1 MQNRKYFPFERNR
14 YYFGKLL
21 TAKDFESEQRYY
33 NDKRRFVNRVT
44 GSNGIA
50 AGLGV
55 IMADDVSIILQA
67 GCAFDASGRE
77 IVVGQTQV
85 IKLSTI
91 EGYSQL
97 ATSSACLGIVYDEQP
112 VDEVYS
118 VMSEEGSGVQ
128 YNKIRETYKL
138 VLLDEEVV
146 AKIPSPLDDFVARQV
161 IFADSEVEIAQY
173 TPKVI
178 PQGCDVVI
186 RTEIR
191 RLAAGSGDYSFTYNL
206 ETPGFKAADGK
217 ASAEVVANNLR
228 LSFGENKFF
237 ETRLIPDAYLWGSS
251 GSITLTMSGF
261 AVRKNQESFTLK
273 QKTEAQIK
281 PVSGELAPY
290 YIRNYY
296 SKAMDKALGESYD
309 ERLWIAKIDLIRQ
322 NNQIIIDRI
331 SPAPFGQYYCNA
343 QQLMDL
349 SRLSEYFPKA
359 GGETPAAPASHAAG
373 TEQVRFAPSA
383 DQPDSAKLT
392 SCGVFDFPLGLGYV
406 PHEPIFSE
414 EIMHGLGKGPVYVDI
429 GLEFIR
435 PGEKE
440 TSSEIILGDA
450 GIFAGDA
457 AEEDRLYN
465 IDAAVKVL
473 PERGTFVVGIRPN
486 EASDLISLRIRWYAF
501 KLTEVNQKI
510 KPKHEGE
517 KMIMI
522 HPDTFVLPPKAT
534 AHISPVFINMPTEA
548 CNYKVL
554 DAEGGSIDNNGVY
567 TAPSK
572 EGVYEIRVE
581 ALSDPSIYTHAFAIV
596 SQKKREIPEMDISKI
611 KV

>member
-91 EGYSQL
+91 EGYGQL
-97 ATSSACLGIVYDEQP
+97 ATSSACLGIVYDEEP
-112 VDEVYS
+112 ADEVYS
-118 VMSEEGSGVQ
+118 VMSEEGSGIQ
-128 YNKIRETYKL
+128 HNKIRETYKL

-146 AKIPSPLDDFVARQV
+146 AKIPSPLDDFITRQV
-161 IFADSEVEIAQY
+161 IFADSETEIAQY
-173 TPKVI
+173 TPKII
-178 PQGCDVVI
+178 PQGCDAVI

-217 ASAEVVANNLR
+217 ASAEVIVNNLR
-228 LSFGENKFF
+228 LACGESKSF
-237 ETRLIPDAYLWGSS
+237 ETKLIPDAYIWGSS

-261 AVRKNQESFTLK
+261 AIRKNQESFTLK
-273 QKTEAQIK
+273 QKTEAQLK
-281 PVSGELAPY
+281 PVTSELAPY
-290 YIRNYY
+290 YIHTYY

-322 NNQIIIDRI
+322 NNQIIIDHI
-331 SPAPFGQYYCNA
+331 SPAPFGQYYYNA
-343 QQLMDL
+343 RQLMDL
-349 SRLSEYFPKA
+349 SRLSGYFPKA
-359 GGETPAAPASHAAG
+359 GGEAPAAPASQTAG
-373 TEQVRFAPSA
+373 AEPVRFAA
-383 DQPDSAKLT
+383 EQPDAAKLT
-392 SCGVFDFPLGLGYV
+392 SCGVFDFPLGLGYT

-435 PGEKE
+435 AGEKE
-440 TSSEIILGDA
+440 NSSEIILGDA

-457 AEEDRLYN
+457 VDEDRLYN

-473 PERGTFVVGIRPN
+473 PERGTFIVGIRPN

-501 KLTEVNQKI
+501 RLTEVNQKI

-567 TAPSK
+567 TAPSR

-596 SQKKREIPEMDISKI
+596 SQKKREVPELDVSKI

>member
-191 RLAAGSGDYSFTYNL
+191 RLAAGSGDFSFPYNL
-206 ETPGFKAADGK
+206 ATPGFKAADGK

-237 ETRLIPDAYLWGSS
+237 ETRLIPAAYLWGSS

-392 SCGVFDFPLGLGYV
+392 SCGVFDFPLGLGDV

-450 GIFAGDA
+450 RIFAGDA

-473 PERGTFVVGIRPN
+473 RSAEPLLSASARTRP
-486 EASDLISLRIRWYAF
+486 
-501 KLTEVNQKI
+501 
-510 KPKHEGE
+510 
-517 KMIMI
+517 
-522 HPDTFVLPPKAT
+522 
-534 AHISPVFINMPTEA
+534 PT
-548 CNYKVL
+548 
-554 DAEGGSIDNNGVY
+554 
-567 TAPSK
+567 
-572 EGVYEIRVE
+572 
-581 ALSDPSIYTHAFAIV
+581 
-596 SQKKREIPEMDISKI
+596 
-611 KV
+611 